1 MGAEVILIDD
11 ASTDSSLEVIRQCQ
25 KRFEFKFIRNTENI
39 GVSSSCGVAV
49 NRSTKRYLSFLA
61 ADDYFHPEAST
72 WISRM
77 MNENPDCR
85 LFLWNSKQKYELG
98 KPSQDKAIYS
108 KRHSAFFERMNSA
121 RFFAEKNM
129 GIPFVGTG
137 IYDKASFLK
146 SGGFDGKYLSYSD
159 YFLCLELIF
168 RHGFYLTSEPISYF
182 RQTKNNLKTKN
193 DLKNIQR
200 KALSHLLSKL
210 KNDYDSDFNN
220 FLIQS
225 GSMLV
230 FEEILADKKSMTLH
244 EMKPFYTSK
253 VKRILWHKKIR
264 RLFRDPIPSFFKNLF
279 R

>member
-11 ASTDSSLEVIRQCQ
+11 ASTDSSAEVIRQCQ

-39 GVSSSCGVAV
+39 GVSSSCSVAV
-49 NRSTKRYLSFLA
+49 NHSTKRYLSFLA
-61 ADDYFHPEAST
+61 ADDFFHPEAST
-72 WISRM
+72 LISRM
-77 MNENPDCR
+77 MNGNPDCR
-85 LFLWNSKQKYELG
+85 LFLWNSKQKYELQ
-98 KPSQDKAIYS
+98 KPLKDKVIYS
-108 KRHSAFFERMNSA
+108 KRHSAFFDRMNSP

-137 IYDKASFLK
+137 IYDKDRFLEV
-146 SGGFDGKYLSYSD
+146 GGFDRKYLSYSD

-182 RQTKNNLKTKN
+182 RQTKHNLKNKN
-193 DLKNIQR
+193 DLKSLQR
-200 KALSHLLSKL
+200 TALSHLFSKL
-210 KNDYDSDFNN
+210 KNNYDSDFKN

-225 GSMLV
+225 GSLLV
-230 FEEILADKKSMTLH
+230 FEEILADKKIMTLQ

-253 VKRILWHKKIR
+253 VKRILWLKKIR

>member
-11 ASTDSSLEVIRQCQ
+11 ASTDSSSEVIRQCQ
-25 KRFEFKFIRNTENI
+25 KRFEFKFIRNTANI
-39 GVSSSCGVAV
+39 GVSSSCSVAV

-61 ADDYFHPEAST
+61 ADDFFHPEAST
-72 WISRM
+72 RISEM
-77 MNENPDCR
+77 MHGNPDCR
-85 LFLWNSKQKYELG
+85 LFLWNCEQKYELD
-98 KPSQDKAIYS
+98 KPLKDKAIYS
-108 KRHSAFFERMNSA
+108 KKHSAFFERMNSA
-121 RFFAEKNM
+121 RFFIEKNM

-137 IYDKASFLK
+137 IYDKDSFLDV
-146 SGGFDGKYLSYSD
+146 GGFDSKYQSYSD

-182 RQTKNNLKTKN
+182 RQTKHNLKNKN
-193 DLKNIQR
+193 DLKSLQR
-200 KALSHLLSKL
+200 TALSHLLRKL
-210 KNDYDSDFNN
+210 KNNYDSDFKS

-225 GSMLV
+225 GSLLV
-230 FEEILADKKSMTLH
+230 FEEILADKKIMTLQ

-253 VKRILWHKKIR
+253 VKRILWHKKTR